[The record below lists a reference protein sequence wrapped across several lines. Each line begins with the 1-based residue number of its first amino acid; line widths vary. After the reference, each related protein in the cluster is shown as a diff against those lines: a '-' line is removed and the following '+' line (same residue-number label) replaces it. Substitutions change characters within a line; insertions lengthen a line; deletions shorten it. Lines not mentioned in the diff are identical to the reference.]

1 MPAPKANTLPKQE
14 RLCGKTNISALIT
27 KGRWGTSAHLKY
39 CWYKSR
45 EDGAGHVVVSV
56 SKKFFKRAV
65 KRNLLKRR
73 MREAYRTQKG
83 LLTVSGVDFLLAW
96 SSKEIADYETVRSEV
111 SSVLSRI
118 SKAAGAASES
128 QNHPAPAD
136 LSASDPVSSTVAP
149 ATGPSTMH
157 PQDSG
162 SAL

>member
-73 MREAYRTQKG
+73 MREAYRTQKDMLSAQG
-83 LLTVSGVDFLLAW
+83 IDFLLAW
-96 SSKEIADYETVRSEV
+96 SGKEIADYETIRSEV
-111 SSVLSRI
+111 AAVLSRI
-118 SKAAGAASES
+118 SKAAGAASDS
-128 QNHPAPAD
+128 QNHPAPAALSDSVSPSTPATD
-136 LSASDPVSSTVAP
+136 LSP
-149 ATGPSTMH
+149 MH
-157 PQDSG
+157 PQNSG